1 MNPKGIMI
9 VVDGG
14 NGAGKSSVLRELLAH
29 LTNKGVSCEFSREPG
44 GTPIS
49 EKVRDILLDPDNEGM
64 TDTTELL
71 LFAAARAQHVEQLIK
86 PALASG
92 KVVVCDRFDSATFA
106 FQHYARGID
115 YDLVGRTNDIALNG
129 FSPDM
134 TIILDIDVKLGVER
148 IHGRGEGLDR
158 LDAENFNFLERA
170 RAGYLEQATKS
181 PDKFRVVDASQSQQ
195 QVFDDVKALVDEL
208 LSQHR

>member
-1 MNPKGIMI
+1 M
-9 VVDGG
+9 
-14 NGAGKSSVLRELLAH
+14 
-29 LTNKGVSCEFSREPG
+29 
-44 GTPIS
+44 
-49 EKVRDILLDPDNEGM
+49 
-64 TDTTELL
+64 
-71 LFAAARAQHVEQLIK
+71 
-86 PALASG
+86 
-92 KVVVCDRFDSATFA
+92 
-106 FQHYARGID
+106 
-115 YDLVGRTNDIALNG
+115 GRTNDIALNG